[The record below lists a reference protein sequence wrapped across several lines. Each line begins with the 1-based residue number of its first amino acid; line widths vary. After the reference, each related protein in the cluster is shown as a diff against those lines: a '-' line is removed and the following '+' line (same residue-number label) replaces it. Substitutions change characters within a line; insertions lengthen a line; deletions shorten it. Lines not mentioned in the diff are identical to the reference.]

1 MIGGDASHDI
11 GRLYAVIA
19 IMDGI
24 GSLVAGPLF
33 SLMFRWGL
41 KLGGDWLGLPFLLT
55 TALFLLI
62 TAAIF
67 AVRLQEDEHEEGGLD
82 EHASTDRK
90 ATGRSS
96 VSA

>member
-41 KLGGDWLGLPFLLT
+41 KLGGSWLGLPFLLT

-62 TAAIF
+62 TAALF
-67 AVRLQEDEHEEGGLD
+67 TVRLQEDEHEEGGLD
-82 EHASTDRK
+82 EHASTD
-90 ATGRSS
+90 
-96 VSA
+96 